1 MSSMFR
7 RLMMSKSH
15 GPHPFPTNWIAGV
28 EIDESVADPYA
39 RCTYTDDCAGYS
51 PMSNKGTFTAGDW
64 VGCPLWDLIY
74 PVMRVGSTVT
84 RLMKTDLTKDI
95 DGNTVSTTANK
106 FTHFEKIYTK
116 MSKTGTVVSIK
127 FSNVKGVGYSDWHF
141 SRNGVVRDYFESG
154 CFKGYNDSSV
164 LTSRTG
170 VSPTVSVNLTNFI
183 TYAQTGAGSGYDVT
197 LYNNLTFI
205 QMLFVLLFKSTNS
218 QAVLGNG
225 YVGGSAKQNTGVN
238 NTLVNEYGMYGDIV
252 STTARV
258 SFLWQEDMWGNIYE
272 WIGGLKTD
280 ANYDIQV
287 GDIANTTGSGYTTI
301 DTGLSANILGYF
313 SASMGGEQ
321 SGFLPISTASGSATA
336 YYCDRGIVLASDFP
350 RFGGRWDS
358 STNAGLFYLYV
369 NDSAATTNTGIGAR
383 LSYGG
388 E

>member
-15 GPHPFPTNWIAGV
+15 GPPTWIFGV
-28 EIDESVADPYA
+28 EIDESVADPYT

-51 PMSNKGTFTAGDW
+51 PMSNVGTFTAGDW

-116 MSKTGTVVSIK
+116 MSKAGTVVSIK

-141 SRNGVVRDYFESG
+141 SRNGVVRSYFESG
-154 CFKGYNDSSV
+154 CYKAYNASSV

-170 VSPTVSVNLTNFI
+170 VSPTVSVSLTNFI
-183 TYAQTGAGSGYDVT
+183 TYAQSGAGSGYDIN
-197 LYNNLTFI
+197 LYNNMMLVQFLFI
-205 QMLFVLLFKSTNS
+205 LLFKNSNS
-218 QAVLGNG
+218 QTALGRG
-225 YVGGSAKQNTGVN
+225 YVEGSAKQNTGAN
-238 NTLVNEYGMYGDIV
+238 NTLVNEYGMYGNTSF
-252 STTARV
+252 STSRV
-258 SFLWQEDMWGNIYE
+258 SFLWQEDIWGNIYE
-272 WIGGLKTD
+272 YIGGLKTD
-280 ANYDIQV
+280 ASYNFMV

-301 DTGLSANILGYF
+301 SSGVSANITGDI
-313 SASMGGEQ
+313 SNV
-321 SGFLPISTASGSATA
+321 SGQEKTGFIPTATA
-336 YYCDRGIVLASDFP
+336 GSDIWYYCDRGIVRASSFP
-350 RFGGRWDS
+350 VFGGRWDA
-358 STNAGLFYLYV
+358 STGAGIFALYV
-369 NDSAATTNTGIGAR
+369 SNSATVTDGNIGAR

>member
-15 GPHPFPTNWIAGV
+15 EPPTWIFGV

-51 PMSNKGTFTAGDW
+51 PMSNVGTFTAGDW

-116 MSKTGTVVSIK
+116 MSKAGTVVSIK

-141 SRNGVVRDYFESG
+141 SRNGVVRNYFESG
-154 CFKGYNDSSV
+154 CYKAYNASNV

-170 VSPTVSVNLTNFI
+170 VSPTVSVSLTNFI
-183 TYAQTGAGSGYDVT
+183 TYAQSGAGSGYDVS
-197 LYNNLTFI
+197 LYNNLTYI
-205 QMLFVLLFKSTNS
+205 QMLYVLLFKNTDS
-218 QAVLGNG
+218 QAYLGKG
-225 YVGGSAKQNTGVN
+225 YVGGSAKQNTGAN
-238 NTLVNEYGMYGDIV
+238 NTLVNEYGMYGD
-252 STTARV
+252 TTASLTQV
-258 SFLWQEDMWGNIYE
+258 SFLWQEDIWGNIYE

-287 GDIANTTGSGYTTI
+287 GDIANTTGTGYATI
-301 DTGLSANILGYF
+301 DTGLSASVDGYS
-313 SASMGGEQ
+313 SAVLGGEK
-321 SGFLPISTASGSATA
+321 SGFLPTSTASGSAA
-336 YYCDRGIVLASDFP
+336 KYYCDIGFVYASAFP
-350 RFGGRWDS
+350 GFGGSWYYG
-358 STNAGLFYLYV
+358 TGAGLFALDVY
-369 NDSAATTNTGIGAR
+369 NSATYTSTYIGAR